1 MAAFAAN
8 SILCRLALDVYG
20 IDPASFSL
28 LRLASGAVVLLFL
41 VALLNQA
48 KPSQLL
54 AGEWRASLFLA
65 IYILGFSFAYITL
78 DAGVGA
84 LILFSLVQ
92 LTMMAVALYEG
103 ERPAAIEWVGWVFAL
118 MGVLVLVAPGV
129 SAPSPVGLLLMSLAG
144 VAWAGYTL
152 CGRKATQPLMS
163 TSCNFIYATIIVLIP
178 CLILMNL
185 SSLSWQG
192 VMLAVASGAIASGV
206 GYTIWYVVLPHI
218 STMRA
223 ALVQLSVPV
232 LAAVGGILFIGEAV
246 AVRFMISC
254 ALVLGG
260 IALAISYKNT
270 SKDLS

>member
-1 MAAFAAN
+1 MAFAAN

-41 VALLNQA
+41 VVLLNKA
-48 KPSQLL
+48 KPAQLL
-54 AGEWRASLFLA
+54 AGEWRASIFLA
-65 IYILGFSFAYITL
+65 VYILGFSFAYITL

-118 MGVLVLVAPGV
+118 IGVLVLVAPGV

-152 CGRKATQPLMS
+152 CGRKSTQPLMS
-163 TSCNFIYATIIVLIP
+163 TSGNFIYATIIALIP

-206 GYTIWYVVLPHI
+206 GYAIWYAVLPHI

-223 ALVQLSVPV
+223 ALIQLSVPV

-260 IALAISYKNT
+260 ITLAISYKNT